1 MQDSSFVS
9 GPPAIRRVAV
19 SLVIPIFAALL
30 LSLFVAE
37 PGVDTAPFRMAV
49 PLAAMGLSSW
59 LLGWRWYGLR
69 GLGLRGHRPL
79 YAGIGF
85 ASLPWLIF
93 LLVRF
98 ATVAVFEFGSP
109 ITGRLFIYLLLFE
122 AFSVQLWAFG
132 LVFRAVADWRGPLTA
147 AIVAGVLFGG
157 VAFTAFHEAF
167 VATVPALLYFLLWGV
182 LYGLIRLRTGSILGV
197 VIVQAMH
204 SLTAW
209 DTLMPFTPPA
219 TQQLHQ
225 LYLIAGLLYL
235 VIIWRLWPK
244 IEGDY
249 RV

>member
-1 MQDSSFVS
+1 MQDRSFVS
-9 GPPAIRRVAV
+9 GPPAALRVAI
-19 SLVIPIFAALL
+19 SLVIPILAMIL
-30 LSLFVAE
+30 LSPILAE
-37 PGVDTAPFRMAV
+37 PRVETAPFRMAV
-49 PLAAMGLSSW
+49 PLAGLGISSW
-59 LLGWRWYGLR
+59 LLGLRWYGLR

-85 ASLPWLIF
+85 ATLPWLVF
-93 LLVRF
+93 LVVRF
-98 ATVAVFEFGSP
+98 ARVAIFEFGSP
-109 ITGRLFIYLLLFE
+109 ITGPLFVYLLLFE
-122 AFSVQLWAFG
+122 AFCVQLWAFG

-157 VAFTAFHEAF
+157 VAFTTFHEAF
-167 VATVPALLYFLLWGV
+167 VQTIPALLYFLLWGV

-209 DTLMPFTPPA
+209 DTLMPFTLVA
-219 TQQLHQ
+219 TDQLHQ

-244 IEGDY
+244 VEGDY